1 MGSMARKQARELK
14 RKLSGFSTP
23 QAQAAIRSMQEQLN
37 TREARIREEVARDVV
52 KHMVEDITPQMTGDL
67 ILTLLMF
74 LRCKRGYG
82 KKRLQD
88 FLHDFN
94 EFADDAM
101 KNGLTAEIVK
111 QILMEECNFDV
122 IKEFELCEEES
133 NANNLQKS
141 PD

>member
-1 MGSMARKQARELK
+1 MGSMARKQARALS
-14 RKLSGFSTP
+14 RRLSGFSTP

-88 FLHDFN
+88 FLHDFY

-111 QILMEECNFDV
+111 QILLEECGFDV
-122 IKEFELCEEES
+122 IKEFEKCEEES
-133 NANNLQKS
+133 NANNL
-141 PD
+141 